1 MATFERD
8 GIVFH
13 YLDVGQGTPFVF
25 QHGLGGDKGQP
36 AGLFRPPKGIPCP
49 MSR

>member
-25 QHGLGGDKGQP
+25 QHGIGGRNKP
-36 AGLFRPPKGIPCP
+36 AG
-49 MSR
+49 